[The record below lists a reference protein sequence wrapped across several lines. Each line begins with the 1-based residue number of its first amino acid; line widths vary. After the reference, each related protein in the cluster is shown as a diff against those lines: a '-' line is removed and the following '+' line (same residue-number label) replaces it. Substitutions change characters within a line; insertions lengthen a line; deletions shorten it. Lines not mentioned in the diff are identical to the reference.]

1 MTCSTLPLR
10 VGPLALLLRE
20 RAISDALDA
29 YAHDI
34 QWSILCSIHGMCG
47 SKCSAP
53 SYSSMVER
61 VRGRNEDPQ
70 QKQDIVK
77 EVNDSVQAMIDMFLP
92 GKRGEKSETI

>member
-1 MTCSTLPLR
+1 M
-10 VGPLALLLRE
+10 RE
-20 RAISDALDA
+20 RAIHDALEG
-29 YAHDI
+29 YTHDI

-61 VRGRNEDPQ
+61 VRGKGGGEKPQ
-70 QKQDIVK
+70 KDVVA

-92 GKRGEKSETI
+92 GKRGETE